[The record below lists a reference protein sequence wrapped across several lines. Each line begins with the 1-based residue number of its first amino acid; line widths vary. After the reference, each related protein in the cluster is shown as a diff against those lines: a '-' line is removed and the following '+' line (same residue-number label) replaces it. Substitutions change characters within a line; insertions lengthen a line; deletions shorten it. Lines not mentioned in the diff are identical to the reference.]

1 MLFCHFSLV
10 QRAGTDANISAR
22 PHEENVKAK
31 LGDHF
36 MPFCT
41 CGCGEQTKGGKW
53 LPGHD
58 QKLRTAIENAVG
70 GLESLRA
77 IAEKHL
83 GHEIKVKK

>member
-1 MLFCHFSLV
+1 MCREQIRMLTFPHGV
-10 QRAGTDANISAR
+10 RAVTKR
-22 PHEENVKAK
+22 RY
-31 LGDHF
+31 HF
-36 MPFCT
+36 MPLCT

-58 QKLRTAIENAVG
+58 QKLRSAIENAVG

-77 IAEKHL
+77 LAEKQL

>member
-1 MLFCHFSLV
+1 
-10 QRAGTDANISAR
+10 
-22 PHEENVKAK
+22 
-31 LGDHF
+31 
-36 MPFCT
+36 MPLCT

-58 QKLRTAIENAVG
+58 QKLRSAIENAVG

-77 IAEKHL
+77 LAEKQL